1 MNLYERKINSVIK
14 VKKNFEYNF
23 ELIFNHEKQNLDIQ
37 DIDFSVHFVVVAL
50 VQMVPKKV

>member
-1 MNLYERKINSVIK
+1 MAPNGYILQETLCSK
-14 VKKNFEYNF
+14 VNFEYNY
-23 ELIFNHEKQNLDIQ
+23 ELIFDHEKQNLNIQ